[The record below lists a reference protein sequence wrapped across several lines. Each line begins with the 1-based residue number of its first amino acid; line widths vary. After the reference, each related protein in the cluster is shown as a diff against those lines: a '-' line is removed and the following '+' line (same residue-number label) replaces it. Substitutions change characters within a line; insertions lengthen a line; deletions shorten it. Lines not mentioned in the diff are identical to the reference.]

1 MKKIYHITLL
11 GITFFLTGCAEVLDI
26 DPVNKISADKLFSTP
41 EGVEAHMA
49 NLYGRLPIEDFTY
62 SPNRGFNIGV
72 GNDVNNAGFM
82 AAHFCDEAIHPEYND
97 WGEEWFDY
105 WQDGYTLIRDINSLL
120 ITIPELTIINDQKKN
135 EITAEAYFLRAFT
148 YFALAKRYGGLS
160 IIKQPQEYNGNI
172 EDLKVPRSTEKAT
185 WDFILEDCD
194 NAITLFNTANEDN
207 IYRAN
212 KWVVLALKSR
222 AALFAASVAKFTHQ
236 PYVSFSG
243 PAADQKL
250 VGIEVVDADHYYAT
264 AIDASLQIMNSGK
277 FGLYKPTPSSPE
289 EAASNYRKLFEQPA
303 QCLDGAKEPIFMKG
317 YALNTILAHNYD
329 VWFSPRQMI
338 LDPNLYPG
346 RMNPTLD
353 FVDTFEDYTDDGTG
367 TPKPIATRADGNET
381 DYNGFQLSRNYLQ
394 FPADKPYEAFAGRDA
409 RLYAMVLFPGE
420 NFGSTKIIIQG
431 GMVKADGSDYH
442 YRTQAQETGKDGL
455 TYYTYGAEKGPEYS
469 GFDPTLGHYTRSGF
483 LFKKFLQIE
492 SPVEKAWGKGV
503 QPWIEFRY
511 GEILLNYAEAVVE
524 KSSPTAAEMLAAKNA
539 LNSLRKRAAHTD
551 EIALTQAN
559 VRKERFVELAFE
571 NKRRWDLIRWRTF
584 HKEFE
589 SRTRKGLVPFLDLR
603 TNPATYIFVR
613 VNPMGIESKSF
624 DYIWYYK
631 EIPGTSANGLIQNP

>member
-1 MKKIYHITLL
+1 MKKIYHIALL
-11 GITFFLTGCAEVLDI
+11 GMIFFLAGCNDVLDI
-26 DPVNKISADKLFSTP
+26 NPVNKIPADKLFSTP

-72 GNDVNNAGFM
+72 GTDVNNSGFM

-105 WQDGYTLIRDINSLL
+105 WENGYTLIRDLNSLL
-120 ITIPELTIINDQKKN
+120 ITIPELTIINEEKKN
-135 EITAEAYFLRAFT
+135 EILAETYFLRAFT
-148 YFALAKRYGGLS
+148 YYALAKRYGGLS

-172 EDLKVPRSTEKAT
+172 EELKVPRSTEKAT

-194 NAITLFNTANEDN
+194 QAISLFGTANETN
-207 IYRAN
+207 VYRAN
-212 KWVVLALKSR
+212 KWVALALKSR

-250 VGIEVVDADHYYAT
+250 IGIEVVDADHYYAES
-264 AIDASLQIMNSGK
+264 IDASLQIMNSGK
-277 FGLYKPTPSSPE
+277 YGLYKPSPMSPD
-289 EAASNYRKLFEQPA
+289 EAASNYKKLFEQPA
-303 QCLDGAKEPIFMKG
+303 QCLDGTKEPILMKG
-317 YALNTILAHNYD
+317 YAANTVLAHNYD
-329 VWFSPRQMI
+329 VWFSPRQVI
-338 LDPNLYPG
+338 LDPNLYPS

-353 FVDTFEDYTDDGTG
+353 FVDSFEDYTDDGTG
-367 TPKPIATRADGNET
+367 TTKPIATRVDGNET
-381 DYNGFQLSRNYLQ
+381 DYNGFSLSTSYLK
-394 FPADKPYEAFAGRDA
+394 FSANEPYEAFAGHDA
-409 RLYAMVLFPGE
+409 RLHAMVLFPGE

-431 GMVKADGSDYH
+431 GMVKANGSGFH
-442 YRTQAQETGKDGL
+442 YRTQAQEVGKDGL
-455 TYYTYGAEKGPEYS
+455 TYYTYGAEKGTQYS
-469 GFDPTLGHYTRSGF
+469 GFDPTLGNYTRSGF

-492 SPVEKAWGKGV
+492 SPVEKAWGKSV

-511 GEILLNYAEAVVE
+511 GEILLNYAEAVIE
-524 KSSPTAAEMLAAKNA
+524 KSSPTAAEISTAKTA
-539 LNSLRKRAAHTD
+539 LNSIRKRAAHTD
-551 EIALTQAN
+551 EIPLTQFN

-589 SRTRKGLVPFLDLR
+589 NRVRKGLVPFLDLR
-603 TNPATYIFVR
+603 TNPVTYIYVR

-624 DYIWYYK
+624 DYTWYYK
-631 EIPGTSANGLIQNP
+631 NIPGTSANGLIQNP